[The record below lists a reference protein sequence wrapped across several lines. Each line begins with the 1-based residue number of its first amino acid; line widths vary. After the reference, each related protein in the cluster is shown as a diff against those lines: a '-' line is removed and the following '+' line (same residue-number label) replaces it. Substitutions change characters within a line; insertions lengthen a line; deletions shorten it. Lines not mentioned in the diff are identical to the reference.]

1 MLAHV
6 LALFGVGIQELE
18 GIDLDDDG
26 EAGHLLLGES
36 FPDDLVHE
44 EDAGLGMVHQ
54 VVDVAGLEL
63 VQDGHGHGA
72 VGEGGEETHA
82 PVRLVAGADGDFV
95 APLEPALLESD
106 VQFGDP
112 ARHVPV
118 VERHALVVGEGGT
131 VPVFPEAVLDDLVDG
146 FEFHFQVVKVG
157 FSTYSLMSRVL
168 PS

>member
-1 MLAHV
+1 M
-6 LALFGVGIQELE
+6 
-18 GIDLDDDG
+18 
-26 EAGHLLLGES
+26 
-36 FPDDLVHE
+36 VHE
-44 EDAGLGMVHQ
+44 I
-54 VVDVAGLEL
+54 VDIAGLEF
-63 VQDGHGHGA
+63 VQDGNGDGP
-72 VGEGGEETHA
+72 VGEGGEETDA
-82 PVRLVAGADGDFV
+82 PVGLVAGADGDFV

-131 VPVFPEAVLDDLVDG
+131 VPVFPEAVLEDLVDG